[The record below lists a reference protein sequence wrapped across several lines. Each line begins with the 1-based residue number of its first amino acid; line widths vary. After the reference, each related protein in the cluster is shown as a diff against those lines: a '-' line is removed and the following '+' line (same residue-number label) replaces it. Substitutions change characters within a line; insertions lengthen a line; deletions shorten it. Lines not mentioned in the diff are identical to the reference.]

1 MWGELPRPEWHL
13 VGVRKRAARAEEAGE
28 LQPGIKKIL
37 LYPPL
42 LSLSLSKE
50 SRYNYPTGEKGK
62 EVDYLTPSCPCSFE

>member
-1 MWGELPRPEWHL
+1 MR
-13 VGVRKRAARAEEAGE
+13 VRKRAARAEEAGE

-50 SRYNYPTGEKGK
+50 PRYSYPTGKKEK
-62 EVDYLTPSCPCSFE
+62 EVDYLTPLVPVRLTVPMYFILFTLTG